1 MSRLSRS
8 WHLPG
13 DESVLGAAVN
23 TLVDNATMVK
33 NVSEMKTRR
42 FFGELISPLKSN
54 RRYEGRRYVCQNS
67 FQYGLLS
74 KATEGG
80 GGSGDT
86 PGYIYKDLTELTFQG
101 PRVGAAV
108 AQTLTKKLTAAQDI
122 QSKVKTLKTIRHLAQ
137 NGSKRYY
144 YYYETT

>member
-1 MSRLSRS
+1 M
-8 WHLPG
+8 
-13 DESVLGAAVN
+13 
-23 TLVDNATMVK
+23 
-33 NVSEMKTRR
+33 
-42 FFGELISPLKSN
+42 
-54 RRYEGRRYVCQNS
+54 
-67 FQYGLLS
+67 S

-108 AQTLTKKLTAAQDI
+108 AQTLTKRLAAAQDI

-137 NGSKRYY
+137 NGSKRYNSTSY
-144 YYYETT
+144 YLPYLFTYLFYLLLPD